1 MQPAVAH
8 SSGVDILEEV
18 KQERA
23 VLKFGV
29 GDVQARL
36 VDDATVVAKNVDIDL
51 ARAPALACGAAK
63 LMLDPFESVQ
73 QASRLERGFDLED
86 LVQEMRLLTNA
97 DRLRVGD
104 PRGAHHRDGRSG
116 QSISCGL
123 EVPGAVAEIAAKG
136 EPHPGHAWRMASAI
150 LATRTIALTSWTRTM
165 SAPPAILSATAVAV
179 PSSRSPAGR
188 SSVLPMNDLR
198 EGPINSGNP
207 SWRNSDRRRMISRF
221 SSRVF
226 PKPMPGSTRMR
237 SSVTPAARANSTLS
251 RRLSEISPIRST

>member
-51 ARAPALACGAAK
+51 ARPRPLASGAAK
-63 LMLDPFESVQ
+63 LTLDPFESVQ
-73 QASRLERGFDLED
+73 QASRLERGFDLEH
-86 LVQEMRLLTNA
+86 LVQEMRLITNA
-97 DRLRVGD
+97 NRLGVGD

-123 EVPGAVAEIAAKG
+123 EGPGAGAGVAGKG
-136 EPHPGHAWRMASAI
+136 EPHPAHAWR
-150 LATRTIALTSWTRTM
+150 
-165 SAPPAILSATAVAV
+165 
-179 PSSRSPAGR
+179 
-188 SSVLPMNDLR
+188 
-198 EGPINSGNP
+198 
-207 SWRNSDRRRMISRF
+207 
-221 SSRVF
+221 
-226 PKPMPGSTRMR
+226 
-237 SSVTPAARANSTLS
+237 
-251 RRLSEISPIRST
+251 